1 MGENFQILNDN
12 EALFFQYRTDKN
24 YGWNA
29 YNPNFIDSPKLKY
42 WVKKAPPIIF
52 KLCLGMI
59 TAGQKKISF
68 GLDLCF

>member
-1 MGENFQILNDN
+1 MIMKLYSSSTEQIKITAGMHTTPTLLIVLNLN
-12 EALFFQYRTDKN
+12 IGL
-24 YGWNA
+24 
-29 YNPNFIDSPKLKY
+29 
-42 WVKKAPPIIF
+42 KKAPPIIF